1 MFKKHFI
8 ILLSIFAGIFVLE
21 FITSILGHPISEIT
35 VNDVLI
41 IPKTPLECML
51 HAAIS
56 AFLVGGIANFFLS
69 VRIIKEALG
78 IAHWH
83 PAIVVM
89 MVFLFPLEL
98 LVGAF
103 FVIPNIIIFGLKG
116 RKKTVFLRKNF
127 NILTFFFIGKHNIY
141 TPYSIQFSL
150 TKA

>member
-1 MFKKHFI
+1 MWTRKLLKDNGKIAFRRNYWTCVAVSFI
-8 ILLSIFAGIFVLE
+8 A
-21 FITSILGHPISEIT
+21 SILGHPISEIT

-69 VRIIKEALG
+69 VRIIKEALE

-116 RKKTVFLRKNF
+116 RKENRIFEKEF
-127 NILTFFFIGKHNIY
+127 
-141 TPYSIQFSL
+141 
-150 TKA
+150 